1 MKTKLKSNIFSLLL
15 VFVNTIYSQELKIID
30 TYGNPVKSKTI
41 ILNNTYSDTL
51 KTNNRGK
58 IKIHKNTD
66 YQSVTILEYN
76 TIVPKDSIRNGIL
89 QITSR
94 GVDALPTFE
103 TKTTNHSNILNS
115 LKEFDH
121 ETITKEKILNSD
133 YSTSADILLL
143 TDGVTIQKSQGGGG
157 SPIIRGFEANRI
169 LLMIDGV
176 RMNNAIYRNGHVQNS
191 LTVDPFIIEDFNV
204 IYGPSAVTYGSD
216 AIGGVIN
223 YTTIKPKLSNKKDT
237 TLEKIRLITR
247 LNKGADELTNHIDFN
262 FSQQRW
268 ASFSSLT
275 FKQFGDIVMGGNRRH
290 GYADWGK
297 LPYYVDHVLGSD
309 SLIENPNPNNQLDIG
324 YNQIDITQKFLFKP
338 TQHLEISTNSQL
350 STSSNIQRFDQ
361 LNNY

>member
-1 MKTKLKSNIFSLLL
+1 MKTKLKSNIFFLLL
-15 VFVNTIYSQELKIID
+15 VLVNTIYSQELKIID

-94 GVDALPTFE
+94 DVDALPTFE

-191 LTVDPFIIEDFNV
+191 LTVDPFIICLL
-204 IYGPSAVTYGSD
+204 YTSPS
-216 AIGGVIN
+216 
-223 YTTIKPKLSNKKDT
+223 P
-237 TLEKIRLITR
+237 R
-247 LNKGADELTNHIDFN
+247 
-262 FSQQRW
+262 
-268 ASFSSLT
+268 
-275 FKQFGDIVMGGNRRH
+275 
-290 GYADWGK
+290 
-297 LPYYVDHVLGSD
+297 
-309 SLIENPNPNNQLDIG
+309 
-324 YNQIDITQKFLFKP
+324 
-338 TQHLEISTNSQL
+338 
-350 STSSNIQRFDQ
+350 DQ
-361 LNNY
+361 